1 MSDTAWSLLPPLLAI
16 GLAVT
21 TRRVYISLFI
31 GVLGGAILVA
41 GGDVPAALWRLASHH
56 SIAPFRNVDRLSL
69 LAFILLIGSSVAL
82 MGESGGTAGLVS
94 RMVRFAS
101 TRLRAQVFSG
111 LAGLLIFF
119 DDYAS
124 CLMVGPAFRPVFA
137 HHRLSRAKLAYIVD
151 STAASISSI
160 FFISTWIGYEV
171 GLIDQAL
178 AILPAGH
185 LSGLSAYGV
194 FLDSIPHRF
203 YLFFAISLV
212 FILAISGRDF
222 GPMLAAERSPEPETT
237 GAAGPEVTGKS
248 WILAACP
255 MTVLLL
261 GTLAGLLLSGR
272 ASLAEAGRLEGA
284 GFRELIG
291 AANSYRAMLLAS
303 IASFICAMSLSAW
316 MGRMKPRRL
325 ADASLRG
332 AWLMVP
338 PLLILVLAWALGD
351 ICVEL
356 KTGSFVGRQ
365 LAEVARPW
373 ILPTMVFLAGAGIS
387 FATGT
392 SFGTMAIMMPVAVP
406 LAFASGTAAAVT
418 PETQV
423 SLIVATVGA
432 VLAGAVF
439 GDHCSIISD
448 TTILSA
454 TATNCGLLE
463 HFRTQ
468 APYAFLAGFVAVIAG
483 TIPAGLGIPVWLCLA
498 AGVLLLAGAVRILGR
513 FP

>member
-16 GLAVT
+16 GLAIA
-21 TRRVYISLFI
+21 TRRVYLSLFA
-31 GVLGGAILVA
+31 GVVTGAILSA
-41 GGDVPAALWRLASHH
+41 GGDIPAAIWRLISYH
-56 SIAPFRNVDRLSL
+56 SISPFCSVDRLSL
-69 LAFILLIGSSVAL
+69 LSFILLIGSSVAL
-82 MGESGGTAGLVS
+82 MGESGGTAALVS

-101 TRLRAQVFSG
+101 SRIRAQVFAG

-124 CLMVGPAFRPVFA
+124 CLMVGPAFLPVFA

-178 AILPAGH
+178 AILPPGP
-185 LSGLSAYGV
+185 LSSLSAYGV

-203 YLFFAISLV
+203 YLLFAIALV
-212 FILAISGRDF
+212 FILAFSGRDF
-222 GPMLAAERSPEPETT
+222 GPMLTAERAPAPAPASRPGRESGR
-237 GAAGPEVTGKS
+237 GA
-248 WILAACP
+248 WLLAALP
-255 MTVLLL
+255 MSVLLL
-261 GTLAGLLLSGR
+261 GTLAGLGISGR
-272 ASLAEAGRLEGA
+272 ASLAEAGRLTDA
-284 GFRELIG
+284 SFRDLIG
-291 AANSYRAMLLAS
+291 AANSYRAMLFAS
-303 IASFICAMSLSAW
+303 IASFLCALALSSLLARLEP
-316 MGRMKPRRL
+316 GRLFRV
-325 ADASLRG
+325 SLRG

-338 PLLILVLAWALGD
+338 PLLILVFAWALGD

-356 KTGSFVGRQ
+356 KTGPYVGRQ
-365 LAEVARPW
+365 LADVARPW
-373 ILPTMVFLAGAGIS
+373 LLPTLVFIAGAGIS

-406 LAFASGTAAAVT
+406 LAVASGTAAGIPVDGLA
-418 PETQV
+418 
-423 SLIVATVGA
+423 SLIVSTVGA

-468 APYAFLAGFVAVIAG
+468 APYAFLAALVAVIAG
-483 TIPAGLGIPVWLCLA
+483 TLPAGLGLPVWVCLGTGLILLA
-498 AGVLLLAGAVRILGR
+498 AAVRLLGR
-513 FP
+513 RP